1 MLEDASYLQVYG
13 AKMKTVL
20 INPNC
25 STAKGINKA
34 TIEPPL
40 GIGYLATYLKR
51 EGFESEIIDANILQL
66 SEDEIYQRIDG
77 GVKIVGISFN
87 VISAIAAFKLVKY
100 LKPKFPGV
108 IFIAGGPY
116 PSSMPESCLN
126 SYGFDAVCIGEGE
139 EVLLK
144 IARHISNDKMN
155 PFEDVNG
162 VYYRYQDNIIK
173 NPPQKLIGD
182 LDALPFVDLGLFPNL
197 LLYKSR
203 ARAKP
208 VGVILTSRGCPY
220 QCIYCNKNIFFA
232 TYRLRSVNNVIT
244 EIEQQINRFGIKQID
259 FLDDNLTLN
268 VSYANNLFDE
278 IIAKKFNL
286 YINLQNGVRA
296 DLLNENLIRKMKKAG
311 VFKVSIGVET
321 GDSSMQKR
329 IKKYLDL
336 DKVIETTKLFKKY
349 GIRVYGNFMFGLPYD
364 TRESMQ
370 KTLDFAIKMNPD
382 IANFMI
388 TIPLPGTELYEL
400 VKSKGSFFED
410 PGKGVARGF
419 YGGKVYY
426 TLNGMDSSLIA
437 ESYKKSYKKFYY
449 NPRKIFEI
457 VKSAN
462 SVYELKWIYDAAI
475 EVFKSIL

>member
-1 MLEDASYLQVYG
+1 
-13 AKMKTVL
+13 
-20 INPNC
+20 
-25 STAKGINKA
+25 
-34 TIEPPL
+34 
-40 GIGYLATYLKR
+40 
-51 EGFESEIIDANILQL
+51 
-66 SEDEIYQRIDG
+66 
-77 GVKIVGISFN
+77 
-87 VISAIAAFKLVKY
+87 
-100 LKPKFPGV
+100 
-108 IFIAGGPY
+108 
-116 PSSMPESCLN
+116 
-126 SYGFDAVCIGEGE
+126 
-139 EVLLK
+139 
-144 IARHISNDKMN
+144 
-155 PFEDVNG
+155 
-162 VYYRYQDNIIK
+162 
-173 NPPQKLIGD
+173 
-182 LDALPFVDLGLFPNL
+182 
-197 LLYKSR
+197 
-203 ARAKP
+203 
-208 VGVILTSRGCPY
+208 
-220 QCIYCNKNIFFA
+220 
-232 TYRLRSVNNVIT
+232 
-244 EIEQQINRFGIKQID
+244 
-259 FLDDNLTLN
+259 
-268 VSYANNLFDE
+268 
-278 IIAKKFNL
+278 
-286 YINLQNGVRA
+286 
-296 DLLNENLIRKMKKAG
+296 MKKAG

>member
-1 MLEDASYLQVYG
+1 
-13 AKMKTVL
+13 MKIVL

-51 EGFESEIIDANILQL
+51 EGFESEVIDANILQL
-66 SEDEIYQRIDG
+66 SEVEVYKRIDKD
-77 GVKIVGISFN
+77 VKIVGISFN
-87 VISAIAAFKLVKY
+87 IISAIAAFKLVKY
-100 LKPKFPGV
+100 LKPEFPGV
-108 IFIAGGPY
+108 IFMAGGPY
-116 PSSMPESCLN
+116 PSSMPDNCLDGN
-126 SYGFDAVCIGEGE
+126 YFDAVCMGEGE

-144 IARHISNDKMN
+144 IARNIENNKMN

-162 VYYRYQDNIIK
+162 VSYRHEDNIIK

-182 LDALPFVDLGLFPNL
+182 LDSLPIVDLGLFPSL

-220 QCIYCNKNIFFA
+220 QCVYCNKNIFFA

-244 EIEQQINRFGIKQID
+244 EIEQQIDRFGIKQID

-268 VSYANNLFDE
+268 VNYANNLFDE
-278 IIAKKFNL
+278 IIDKKFNL
-286 YINLQNGVRA
+286 HINLQNGVRA
-296 DLLNENLIRKMKKAG
+296 DLLNENLIRKMKRAG

-321 GDSSMQKR
+321 GDSGMQKR

-336 DKVIETTKLFKKY
+336 DKVIEATKLFKKY

-364 TRESMQ
+364 TESSMQ

-400 VKSKGSFFED
+400 VKSKGTFFED
-410 PGKGVARGF
+410 PENGVARGF
-419 YGGKVYY
+419 YGGKIYY
-426 TLNGMDSSLIA
+426 TLDGMDTELVSLF
-437 ESYKKSYKKFYY
+437 YKKSYKKFYY

-457 VKSAN
+457 LKNAN
-462 SVYELKWIYDAAI
+462 SIHELKWIYDAGI